1 MRIRRLHPWDISYQK
16 AIVLQRQLAE
26 QIREI
31 PISKPVGT
39 IAGADVSYSRKDSKV
54 YAAVLV
60 FTFPDI
66 VLTDNALASDTVQF
80 PYIPGLLSFRE
91 APVLEKAF
99 RKIRK
104 KPDVII
110 FDGQGIAHPRGLGLA
125 SHMGLIL
132 NSPSIGCAKTRL
144 VGIHARLPQDRG
156 STVPLTDQGRVVG
169 GVVRTRQAVNPV
181 FVSPGHAITVEEA
194 IDLVLSCCKGYRLPE
209 PTRQAHLAVNRLR
222 SGH

>member
-31 PISKPVGT
+31 PISKPVRT

-132 NSPSIGCAKTRL
+132 DSPSIGCAKTRL

-181 FVSPGHAITVEEA
+181 FVSPGHATTVEEA